1 MPHFGYPVTHPQPMP
16 RGDSAT
22 LVKVL
27 AVLLLVVAGALVY
40 TVVHLRGQTQ
50 PSGQPALEPR
60 AITPPPANL
69 GADEQAT
76 IAVFKQ
82 SSQTVV
88 HITSLATRPDRF
100 SMDVTQIPQ
109 GTGTG
114 FVWDN
119 AGHIV
124 TNFHVVQM
132 GDRAQVTLQG
142 GESYAAKIVGT
153 HPDKDI
159 AVLRIEAPP
168 SRLQPISVG
177 TSNDLQVGQKVLA
190 IGNPFG
196 LDQTLTTGVISG
208 LGREINSLGNRPIY
222 DVIQTDAAINPG
234 NSGGPLLDGSGRLI
248 GINTAIYSPSGAY
261 AGIGFA
267 VPVDAVNS
275 VVPELI
281 KHGRVIRPG
290 LGIATLS
297 DHVAQRLG
305 QDGVIITRVV
315 TGGAADKAGL
325 QGTKPSPDGHGWV
338 LGDVIVAVD
347 GTAIHKMADLFK
359 VLDAHKVGDTVAV
372 TVENQG
378 EKRQVRVTL
387 QAIP

>member
-1 MPHFGYPVTHPQPMP
+1 MPHFPYPVPQPSSP
-16 RGDSAT
+16 RGDSTT

-27 AVLLLVVAGALVY
+27 ALLLLVVAGALVY
-40 TVVHLRGQTQ
+40 TVIRTRHTETVGQVA
-50 PSGQPALEPR
+50 SEPR
-60 AITPPPANL
+60 VVTPAPANL

-76 IAVFKQ
+76 ISVFKQ
-82 SSQTVV
+82 VSPSVV

-114 FVWDN
+114 FVWDT

-168 SRLQPISVG
+168 SKMTPITVG
-177 TSNDLQVGQKVLA
+177 SSGDLQVGQKVLA

-208 LGREINSLGNRPIY
+208 LGREISSVTQRPIY

-267 VPVDAVNS
+267 VPVDTVNS
-275 VVPELI
+275 IVPQLI
-281 KHGRVIRPG
+281 KHGKIIRPG
-290 LGIATLS
+290 LGIATLN
-297 DHVAQRLG
+297 DHVSQRLG
-305 QDGVIITRVV
+305 QDGVIITRV
-315 TGGAADKAGL
+315 TPGSAAEKAGL
-325 QGTKPSPDGHGWV
+325 KGTQPSPDGHGWV
-338 LGDVIVAVD
+338 LGDVITSIDDVP
-347 GTAIHKMADLFK
+347 IHKMADLYK
-359 VLDAHKVGDTVAV
+359 VLDAHKVGDSVKV

-378 EKRQVRVTL
+378 EKRDVRLTL